1 MTEGRSVVIRFSDEG
16 PETVVAATSP
26 SWGSNV
32 HRKVSVGRD
41 PWGFVKRTFRQ
52 VGWLGQTGNVY
63 RYDEEDQARANEPG
77 GYGPMYIEVTE

>member
-16 PETVVAATSP
+16 PETVVAATSR
-26 SWGSNV
+26 SLATSER
-32 HRKVSVGRD
+32 HVSVGRD
-41 PWGFVKRTFRQ
+41 PWGFIKRTFRQ

-63 RYDEEDQARANEPG
+63 RYDEEDQARINEPG